1 MPTEAVARKRR
12 RRDDDVLAAA
22 VKVFHRRGYSEATIQ
37 DIADVCSRFA
47 LRGVVGQAAG

>member
-1 MPTEAVARKRR
+1 MPTEAAARKRR

-22 VKVFHRRGYSEATIQ
+22 VNVFANRDA
-37 DIADVCSRFA
+37 IADVCGRFA